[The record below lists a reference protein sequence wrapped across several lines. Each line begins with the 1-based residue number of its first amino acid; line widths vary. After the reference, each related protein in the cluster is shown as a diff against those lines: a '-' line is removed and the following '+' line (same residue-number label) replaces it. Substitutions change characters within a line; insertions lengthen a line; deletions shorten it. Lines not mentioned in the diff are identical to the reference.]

1 MKHRPPEFLAC
12 LQLVSMYYKRSS
24 IPGIGNVLLA
34 LRTSFAGASCSV
46 QRISKVFSAVLT
58 HCLPDIT
65 FSKLPNYLTV
75 SRLPY

>member
-12 LQLVSMYYKRSS
+12 LQLVSMYKQSS
-24 IPGIGNVLLA
+24 IPGIGNVLLP
-34 LRTSFAGASCSV
+34 LRTSFPGVSCSV

-65 FSKLPNYLTV
+65 FFKLPNYLTV
-75 SRLPY
+75 SHLPY